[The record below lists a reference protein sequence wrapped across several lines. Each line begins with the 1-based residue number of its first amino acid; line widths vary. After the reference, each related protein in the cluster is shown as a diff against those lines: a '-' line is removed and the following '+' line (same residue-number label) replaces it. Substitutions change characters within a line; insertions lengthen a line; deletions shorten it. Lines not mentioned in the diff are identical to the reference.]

1 MKKFLITISL
11 ILFFFNS
18 GCEIYKRSD
27 IKDNPTDVNER
38 VKRNIEEGKGLKFL
52 KKNKNSGT
60 FDFASSNELWRASL
74 DVLDFV
80 TFINA
85 SYSGGILITD
95 WFNTGPKNKTL
106 DGTSLKIT
114 VRFLSNDI
122 RADAIKVNI
131 HERTCLDNSNSSC
144 SVIKINSIL
153 EDEIKLAILKK
164 ATILV
169 KNDRRKKRKEFKE
182 SGKILKVTPTGEQK

>member
-18 GCEIYKRSD
+18 GCGIYKRSD
-27 IKDNPTDVNER
+27 IKDNPNDVNER

>member
-11 ILFFFNS
+11 IIFFFNS
-18 GCEIYKRSD
+18 GCGIYKRSD
-27 IKDNPTDVNER
+27 IKDNPVDVSQR
-38 VKRNIEEGKGLKFL
+38 VERNIEEGRGIKFL
-52 KKNKNSGT
+52 KKNKSGT

-80 TFINA
+80 TFTNA

-95 WFNTGPKNKTL
+95 WFSSGPKNKKS
-106 DGTSLKIT
+106 DGISLKIT
-114 VRFLSNDI
+114 VRFLSNEI

-131 HERTCLDNSNSSC
+131 HERTCLDNANSSC
-144 SVIKINSIL
+144 SVIKIDSIL

-164 ATILV
+164 ATILT
-169 KNDRRKKRKEFKE
+169 KSDRKRKRKEFLK
-182 SGKILKVTPTGEQK
+182 SGKKLKVKPTGELK

>member
-11 ILFFFNS
+11 TIFFFNS
-18 GCEIYKRSD
+18 GCGIYKRSD
-27 IKDNPTDVNER
+27 IKDNPVDVSQR
-38 VKRNIEEGKGLKFL
+38 VERNIEEGRGIKFL
-52 KKNKNSGT
+52 KKNKSGT

-80 TFINA
+80 TFTNA

-95 WFNTGPKNKTL
+95 WFSSGPKNKKS
-106 DGTSLKIT
+106 DGISLKIT
-114 VRFLSNDI
+114 VRFLSNEI

-131 HERTCLDNSNSSC
+131 HERTCLDNTNSSC
-144 SVIKINSIL
+144 SVIKIDSIL